1 MKKSI
6 IRVSAAL
13 AMVVGTVLTP
23 TVASAQYGCTSQC
36 GYFYFNDGAGTC
48 GYVSCSQY
56 GCGVIDTFPCPNE
69 VSGG

>member
-13 AMVVGTVLTP
+13 AMVVGTALVP
-23 TVASAQYGCTSQC
+23 AAASAQGGSGW

-48 GYVSCSQY
+48 GYISCGAY